1 MPRWDAG
8 NEPWLT
14 PAADRADEPGPA
26 GPRVAAADPS
36 NAGPATPSQATPG
49 SATASTAGTANPGT
63 AGPATPRPAPSV
75 GPGSGTA
82 QPATAAAGPASTGL
96 TTAAPDTATSAPAP
110 AGPATTAAGSATA
123 AAGPG
128 TAGVSPA
135 VSAAGPATTS
145 AGPATAAAIPGTAAA
160 GPATAAAGP
169 ATAAAIPGTAA
180 AGPGTALA
188 GLPNSGTTAGPGI
201 GSGSAGAGRPSTG
214 GRRSGRSSRRNSGR
228 RSSGSGRGRLGAG
241 LVDVPPVPRIDPASA
256 LLRNPEVAEEKRFC
270 SSCGKPVG
278 RAQDGRP
285 GPVEGVCP
293 RDGTPF
299 SFTPKLRPGELVAG
313 QYDVQG
319 SLAHG
324 GLGWIYL
331 ALDRNVE
338 NRWVVLKGLVDAA
351 GADAMAA
358 AIAERRYLAQVSHPN
373 IVAIHNF
380 VQHPGEDGTSVG
392 YIVMEYVGGSSLKE
406 LLEARRRP
414 DGTLDPMPVPQ
425 AIAYA
430 LDILPALAH
439 LHALGLA
446 YCDFKPENVIQ
457 YDRQLKLIDLGA
469 VIRMDDRRSAL
480 FGTVGYQAPEI
491 VADGPSPSS
500 DVYTVGRT
508 LAVLALGISPTHR
521 GSPVEL
527 PDPAGHPVLAAH
539 ESFHRLLR
547 RATDPN
553 PVRRFE
559 STDEMA
565 DQLAGVL
572 REVLALTDGEPR
584 PAASTVF
591 GPARGAFAPD
601 LLIDAGVPGRP
612 DPARV
617 AGALP
622 VPLVN
627 PADEAAA
634 LLATAPVVDPDEV
647 QRLMDGTAQPSL
659 ELRLR
664 LVRAHL
670 DAGDPD
676 AARTV
681 LAELADEDPDDWR
694 LGWYGGIAALVAG
707 APEEAVARFDAVY
720 TALPGEVPAKLAL
733 AAAAECAGWDEDAGC
748 RYRLVA
754 RVDRNQADA
763 LFGLARVRI
772 RTGDGTGALRVLDA
786 VPESSSR
793 YVAAQLGAV
802 QAILLGLDGTASD
815 EVALRTAARRV
826 QRLPLDA
833 ATDHEVRATLLD
845 AAVRTVDGADP
856 ATDPF
861 LDCPWAERELRLALE
876 RCLRTSARLTSDPAA
891 RIALVDRANAARPR
905 TWV

>member
-1 MPRWDAG
+1 M
-8 NEPWLT
+8 T
-14 PAADRADEPGPA
+14 
-26 GPRVAAADPS
+26 
-36 NAGPATPSQATPG
+36 
-49 SATASTAGTANPGT
+49 
-63 AGPATPRPAPSV
+63 
-75 GPGSGTA
+75 
-82 QPATAAAGPASTGL
+82 
-96 TTAAPDTATSAPAP
+96 
-110 AGPATTAAGSATA
+110 
-123 AAGPG
+123 
-128 TAGVSPA
+128 
-135 VSAAGPATTS
+135 
-145 AGPATAAAIPGTAAA
+145 
-160 GPATAAAGP
+160 
-169 ATAAAIPGTAA
+169 
-180 AGPGTALA
+180 
-188 GLPNSGTTAGPGI
+188 
-201 GSGSAGAGRPSTG
+201 
-214 GRRSGRSSRRNSGR
+214 
-228 RSSGSGRGRLGAG
+228 
-241 LVDVPPVPRIDPASA
+241 
-256 LLRNPEVAEEKRFC
+256 
-270 SSCGKPVG
+270 
-278 RAQDGRP
+278 
-285 GPVEGVCP
+285 
-293 RDGTPF
+293 
-299 SFTPKLRPGELVAG
+299 
-313 QYDVQG
+313 
-319 SLAHG
+319 H
-324 GLGWIYL
+324 
-331 ALDRNVE
+331 
-338 NRWVVLKGLVDAA
+338 
-351 GADAMAA
+351 
-358 AIAERRYLAQVSHPN
+358 
-373 IVAIHNF
+373 
-380 VQHPGEDGTSVG
+380 
-392 YIVMEYVGGSSLKE
+392 
-406 LLEARRRP
+406 
-414 DGTLDPMPVPQ
+414 
-425 AIAYA
+425 
-430 LDILPALAH
+430 IL
-439 LHALGLA
+439 
-446 YCDFKPENVIQ
+446 
-457 YDRQLKLIDLGA
+457 
-469 VIRMDDRRSAL
+469 
-480 FGTVGYQAPEI
+480 
-491 VADGPSPSS
+491 
-500 DVYTVGRT
+500 GRT

-527 PDPAGHPVLAAH
+527 PDPADHPVLAAH

-547 RATDPN
+547 RATNPD

-617 AGALP
+617 SGALP

-733 AAAAECAGWDEDAGC
+733 AAAAECAGRDEDAGC

-802 QAILLGLDGTASD
+802 QAILLGLDGSASD
-815 EVALRTAARRV
+815 EVALRAAARRV

-845 AAVRTVDGADP
+845 AAVRTVGGADP
-856 ATDPF
+856 AAEAF

-876 RCLRTSARLTSDPAA
+876 RCLRTSARQTSDPAA

>member
-1 MPRWDAG
+1 M
-8 NEPWLT
+8 
-14 PAADRADEPGPA
+14 
-26 GPRVAAADPS
+26 
-36 NAGPATPSQATPG
+36 
-49 SATASTAGTANPGT
+49 
-63 AGPATPRPAPSV
+63 
-75 GPGSGTA
+75 
-82 QPATAAAGPASTGL
+82 
-96 TTAAPDTATSAPAP
+96 
-110 AGPATTAAGSATA
+110 
-123 AAGPG
+123 
-128 TAGVSPA
+128 
-135 VSAAGPATTS
+135 
-145 AGPATAAAIPGTAAA
+145 
-160 GPATAAAGP
+160 
-169 ATAAAIPGTAA
+169 
-180 AGPGTALA
+180 
-188 GLPNSGTTAGPGI
+188 
-201 GSGSAGAGRPSTG
+201 
-214 GRRSGRSSRRNSGR
+214 
-228 RSSGSGRGRLGAG
+228 
-241 LVDVPPVPRIDPASA
+241 PPVPRIDPASA

-299 SFTPKLRPGELVAG
+299 SFTPKLRPGDLVAG

-380 VQHPGEDGTSVG
+380 VQHPGEDGTPVG

-521 GSPVEL
+521 GAPVEL
-527 PDPAGHPVLAAH
+527 PDPADHPVLAAH

-547 RATDPN
+547 RATDLD

-584 PAASTVF
+584 PAVSTVF

-622 VPLVN
+622 VPLVD

-634 LLATAPVVDPDEV
+634 LLATATVVDPDEV
-647 QRLMDGTAQPSL
+647 QRLVDGAAQPSP

-676 AARTV
+676 AARARARGAGGRGPGR
-681 LAELADEDPDDWR
+681 LAAR
-694 LGWYGGIAALVAG
+694 LVPGHRRPRRRRPGGGGRQVRRGLHR
-707 APEEAVARFDAVY
+707 VARGG
-720 TALPGEVPAKLAL
+720 PGEAR
-733 AAAAECAGWDEDAGC
+733 AGRRG
-748 RYRLVA
+748 
-754 RVDRNQADA
+754 
-763 LFGLARVRI
+763 RVRGPG
-772 RTGDGTGALRVLDA
+772 RGRRLPLPAGGAGGPQPGRRPVRA
-786 VPESSSR
+786 GPGAHPHR
-793 YVAAQLGAV
+793 RRGRRAARARRRSGVV
-802 QAILLGLDGTASD
+802 QPVRG
-815 EVALRTAARRV
+815 RAARR
-826 QRLPLDA
+826 
-833 ATDHEVRATLLD
+833 RA
-845 AAVRTVDGADP
+845 GHP
-856 ATDPF
+856 A
-861 LDCPWAERELRLALE
+861 RSR
-876 RCLRTSARLTSDPAA
+876 RH
-891 RIALVDRANAARPR
+891 ARPTR
-905 TWV
+905 SRCGPRRAGCNGCRWTRPPTTRCAPPCSTRPSGRWTAPTRPPTRSSTVRGRSASCGWRWSGACARRPG

>member
-1 MPRWDAG
+1 
-8 NEPWLT
+8 
-14 PAADRADEPGPA
+14 
-26 GPRVAAADPS
+26 
-36 NAGPATPSQATPG
+36 
-49 SATASTAGTANPGT
+49 
-63 AGPATPRPAPSV
+63 
-75 GPGSGTA
+75 
-82 QPATAAAGPASTGL
+82 
-96 TTAAPDTATSAPAP
+96 
-110 AGPATTAAGSATA
+110 
-123 AAGPG
+123 
-128 TAGVSPA
+128 
-135 VSAAGPATTS
+135 
-145 AGPATAAAIPGTAAA
+145 
-160 GPATAAAGP
+160 
-169 ATAAAIPGTAA
+169 
-180 AGPGTALA
+180 
-188 GLPNSGTTAGPGI
+188 
-201 GSGSAGAGRPSTG
+201 
-214 GRRSGRSSRRNSGR
+214 
-228 RSSGSGRGRLGAG
+228 
-241 LVDVPPVPRIDPASA
+241 VPPVPRVDPASA

-270 SSCGKPVG
+270 GSCGQPVG

-285 GPVEGVCP
+285 GQVEGVCP

-299 SFTPKLRPGELVAG
+299 SFTPKLRPGDLVAG

-380 VQHPGEDGTSVG
+380 VQHPGEDGTPVG

-414 DGTLDPMPVPQ
+414 DGTVEPMPVPQ

-508 LAVLALGISPTHR
+508 LAVLALGISPTRR
-521 GSPVEL
+521 GAPVDL
-527 PDPAGHPVLAAH
+527 PDPADHPVLAAH

-547 RATDPN
+547 RATDLDPA
-553 PVRRFE
+553 RRFE

-584 PAASTVF
+584 PAVSTVF

-612 DPARV
+612 DPGRV
-617 AGALP
+617 ADALP
-622 VPLVN
+622 VPLVD

-634 LLATAPVVDPDEV
+634 LLATATVVDPDEV
-647 QRLMDGTAQPSL
+647 QRLVDGAAQPSP

-681 LAELADEDPDDWR
+681 LEELTDEDPDDWR
-694 LGWYGGIAALVAG
+694 LDWYAGIAALVAG

-733 AAAAECAGWDEDAGC
+733 AAAAECAGRDEDAGC

-772 RTGDGTGALRVLDA
+772 RTGDRAGALRVLDA

-815 EVALRTAARRV
+815 EDALRAAARRV

-833 ATDHEVRATLLD
+833 ATDHEVRATLFH

-856 ATDPF
+856 AADPF